1 MRALV
6 WTVVLAVLA
15 VAAALLA
22 QFNHGNVVVLVPPY
36 RIELSL
42 NLFLALAAALLFLV
56 YWAARLAQKL
66 ADFPARV
73 AMYRQRREEIGGQR
87 ALREAIRTLFEGRFS
102 RAERA
107 ARAAQESPALAGLAA
122 LIGARAA
129 HRLQQHAR
137 RDEWLERSEP
147 DRELATARL
156 VTSAEMWAE
165 GRENAR
171 SLGALEELK
180 EAGARH
186 IHATRIGLAAYAQA
200 GRWLDV
206 LKGVRLLSKR
216 KALHELAAARYKQ
229 RAYRELLQQQ
239 RHDAAALEQ
248 AWSEIPPED
257 RTQPDIALEGAQ
269 LLYLA
274 GRGRAAASAIEET
287 LARHWDARLLDEY
300 ARAQSFPTR
309 ERIERAEAWLQEH
322 PDDPALLRCVGVL
335 CLSEQLWGKARHYLE
350 ESLRREVQPST
361 LLALAR
367 LAEVTGNDIEAAAHY
382 REAALAFENARS
394 LETGTPLAL
403 PARENVV

>member
-1 MRALV
+1 VRALT

-22 QFNHGNVVVLVPPY
+22 QFNHGNVVFLVPPY

-42 NLFLALAAALLFLV
+42 NLFLGLAAVLLLAV

-73 AMYRQRREEIGGQR
+73 AMYRQRREEVGGQR
-87 ALREAIRTLFEGRFS
+87 ALREALRALFEGRFS

-129 HRLQQHAR
+129 HRLQEHER
-137 RDEWLERSEP
+137 RDEWLEKSEG

-171 SLGALEELK
+171 SLSALDDLRES
-180 EAGARH
+180 GARH

-206 LKGVRLLSKR
+206 LRGVRLLSKR
-216 KALHELAAARYKQ
+216 KALHDVAAARYKQ

-248 AWSEIPPED
+248 TWNGIPAED
-257 RTQPDIALEGAQ
+257 RRAADIALQGAR
-269 LLYLA
+269 LLMLA
-274 GRGRAAASAIEET
+274 GRGRAASAALEEA
-287 LARHWDARLLDEY
+287 LAQNWDARLLDEY
-300 ARAQSFPTR
+300 ARAPSLPTR
-309 ERIERAEAWLQEH
+309 ERIERAEGWLQQH
-322 PDDPALLRCVGVL
+322 PEDPALLRCLGLL
-335 CLSEQLWGKARHYLE
+335 CLSGQLWGKARHYLE
-350 ESLRREVQPST
+350 DSLRKDVHPST

-367 LAEVTGNDIEAAAHY
+367 LAEITGNEEEAAAHY
-382 REAALAFENARS
+382 REAALAFEKLRS
-394 LETGTPLAL
+394 DAGAPVVL
-403 PARENVV
+403 PARESAV

>member
-1 MRALV
+1 MRALA

-22 QFNHGNVVVLVPPY
+22 QFNHGNVVFLVPPY

-42 NLFLALAAALLFLV
+42 NLFLGLAAALLFVV

-66 ADFPARV
+66 ADFPQRV
-73 AMYRQRREEIGGQR
+73 ALYQVRREEVGAQR
-87 ALREAIRTLFEGRFS
+87 ALREAIRALFEGRFS

-107 ARAAQESPALAGLAA
+107 ARAAQESPAHAGLAA

-129 HRLQQHAR
+129 HRLQQPAR
-137 RDEWLERSEP
+137 RDEWLERAEV
-147 DRELATARL
+147 DRDLSTARL

-171 SLGALEELK
+171 SLAALEELN
-180 EAGARH
+180 ESGARH
-186 IHATRIGLAAYAQA
+186 IHATRIGLAAYSQA

-248 AWSEIPPED
+248 AWNEIPQDD
-257 RTQPDIALEGAQ
+257 RLHPDIALEGAG
-269 LLYLA
+269 LLSVA
-274 GRGRAAASAIEET
+274 GRGRAAATALEEA
-287 LARHWDARLLDEY
+287 LEHRWDPRLLDEY
-300 ARAQSFPTR
+300 ARAQSVPTR
-309 ERIERAEAWLQEH
+309 ERIERAESWLQKH
-322 PDDPALLRCVGVL
+322 PDDPALLRCLGVL

-350 ESLRREVQPST
+350 DSLRQEVHPST
-361 LLALAR
+361 LIALGR
-367 LAEVTGNDIEAAAHY
+367 LAEITGNEPEAAAHY
-382 REAALAFENARS
+382 REAALAFDRARS
-394 LETGTPLAL
+394 GEAGTPFAL